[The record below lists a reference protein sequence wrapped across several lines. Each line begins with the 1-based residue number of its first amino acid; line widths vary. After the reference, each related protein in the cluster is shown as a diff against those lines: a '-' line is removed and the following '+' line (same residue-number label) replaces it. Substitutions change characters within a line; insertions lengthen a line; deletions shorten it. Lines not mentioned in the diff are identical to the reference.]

1 MGSPGNVPEWC
12 AAVLEKSSIDN
23 SDSGVACFL
32 VFTIVAG
39 AAAGMSHPF
48 PFLFADAWRL
58 VHCGATIGTE
68 KS

>member
-1 MGSPGNVPEWC
+1 MGSAGNVPEWR
-12 AAVLEKSSIDN
+12 AAVSEKLSIDD

-32 VFTIVAG
+32 VFAVVAG
-39 AAAGMSHPF
+39 AAF
-48 PFLFADAWRL
+48 PFLFTDARRL